1 MGCISFDTRPYM
13 KRLKA
18 AQQNED
24 TESAHA
30 DADNVLCDLLL
41 KLGYTKIV
49 EEYNRVSKWYA

>member
-1 MGCISFDTRPYM
+1 MAESFDTRPYM

-24 TESAHA
+24 IESAHA

-49 EEYNRVSKWYA
+49 EEYHKVNKWYA

>member
-1 MGCISFDTRPYM
+1 MAESFDTRPYM

-24 TESAHA
+24 IESAHA
-30 DADNVLCDLLL
+30 DADDVLCDLLL

-49 EEYNRVSKWYA
+49 EEYNKVSKWYA

>member
-13 KRLKA
+13 KRLKV

-49 EEYNRVSKWYA
+49 EEYNKVSKWYA